1 MDTEQAPS
9 SNLMRKFL
17 KKFLN
22 KEVLIFI
29 FFLFVSCAFWLTTV
43 LNDTME
49 REIDVPIH
57 LTGVPNGVIMTSNT
71 TDTVRVMVRD
81 KGFTIAN
88 YIYGDGVPTLEI
100 GYSMLHI
107 SDDNASM
114 TNTELQK
121 NITRVLSASSRIV
134 QMKPDRL
141 VFYFNHGKSK
151 KVPVVLNGSVT
162 AAESYFLEPISFMP
176 DSVMIYAPDGIL
188 SKIKEVRTIHT
199 EITDVNAAQMHKIR
213 LAPPEGVRCV
223 PEVVSMNL
231 NAVILTEGIVN
242 VPIKAVNMPEGMT
255 LRTFPAR
262 VQIKYVVASSRYQ
275 DITEDQFAVE
285 ADYRYIEE
293 NPESKKCPLVLR
305 VVPRHALRPQLE
317 FTEVDYLIE
326 K

>member
-1 MDTEQAPS
+1 MDFEQEVTTGNTGGFMS
-9 SNLMRKFL
+9 RF
-17 KKFLN
+17 FN

-29 FFLFVSCAFWLTTV
+29 FFLFISCVFWLTTV

-49 REIDVPIH
+49 REVDVPIR

-71 TDTVRVMVRD
+71 TDTLRVVVRD
-81 KGFTIAN
+81 KGFAIAN
-88 YIYGDGVPTLEI
+88 YIYGDGVPTLDI
-100 GYSMLHI
+100 AYSMLHI
-107 SDDNASM
+107 TDDNASM

-121 NITRVLSASSRIV
+121 NISRVLNASSRIV

-162 AAESYFLEPISFMP
+162 AAETYFLEPITFSP
-176 DSVMIYAPDGIL
+176 DSVVVYAPDGIL
-188 SKIKEVRTIHT
+188 SKIKEVKTIRT
-199 EITDVNAAQMHKIR
+199 EIEDVNSAQMRKLR

-275 DITEDQFAVE
+275 DITEEQFAVE
-285 ADYRYIEE
+285 ADYHYIEE
-293 NPESKKCPLVLR
+293 NPDSKKCPLVLR
-305 VVPRHALRPQLE
+305 IVPRHALRPQME

>member
-1 MDTEQAPS
+1 MDTQQAPS
-9 SNLMRKFL
+9 LSTAKKFL
-17 KKFLN
+17 AKVLN
-22 KEVLIFI
+22 KEVLIFV
-29 FFLFVSCAFWLTTV
+29 FFLFVSCVFWLTTV

-49 REIDVPIH
+49 REIDVPIR

-71 TDTVRVMVRD
+71 TDTLRVVVRD

-100 GYSMLHI
+100 AYSMLHI

-121 NITRVLSASSRIV
+121 NISRVLNASSRIV

-151 KVPVVLNGSVT
+151 KVPIVLNGTVT
-162 AAESYFLEPISFMP
+162 AAESYFLEPISFTP
-176 DSVMIYAPDGIL
+176 DSVVVYAPDGIL
-188 SKIKEVRTIHT
+188 SKIKEIRTART
-199 EITDVNAAQMHKIR
+199 EITDVNTAQMHKVR

-223 PEVVSMNL
+223 PEIVSMNL

-262 VQIKYVVASSRYQ
+262 VQIKYVIASSRYQ
-275 DITEDQFAVE
+275 DITEDQFTVE
-285 ADYRYIEE
+285 ADYHYIEE
-293 NPESKKCPLVLR
+293 NPDSKKCPLVLR
-305 VVPRHALRPQLE
+305 VVPRHALRPQME
-317 FTEVDYLIE
+317 FTEVEYLIE